1 MKKIRAVIF
10 DCDGVMFDTREVN
23 RKYYNRILGYFGI
36 PDITDEQLEKAHMDT
51 AKNAIRDLVNGRH
64 DLDEVYRYAATLSY
78 SDLVPVMIMEPDLR
92 DVLHNIKNAGL
103 ITAIA
108 TNRTN
113 TMPLVISH
121 HGLEGL
127 FDLVITTKDVNNP
140 KPAPDQ
146 LFKIMEHF
154 SIKADEAI
162 YIGDSEFDQIASDSA
177 GVKFFSFRNMKLKSE
192 KNLKSLSE
200 INEILDIIPHDRT

>member
-23 RKYYNRILGYFGI
+23 RKYYNRILSNFGI
-36 PDITDEQLEKAHMDT
+36 PDLTDEQLVKAHMDT
-51 AKNAIRDLVNGRH
+51 AKNAIKDLINGRH

-78 SDLVPVMIMEPDLR
+78 SDLVPIMIMEPDLK
-92 DVLHNIKNAGL
+92 DVLHTIRKAGL

-108 TNRTN
+108 TNRTT

-121 HGLEGL
+121 HGLDGL
-127 FDLVITTKDVNNP
+127 FDLVVTTKDVEHP

-146 LFKIMEHF
+146 IYKILKHF
-154 SIKADEAI
+154 TLGPEEAI
-162 YIGDSEFDQIASDSA
+162 YIGDSEFDQLASDSA
-177 GVKFFSFRNMKLKSE
+177 GVRFFSFRNSSLKSE
-192 KNLKSLSE
+192 KNLKKLSE
-200 INEILDIIPHDRT
+200 IPEILNLHTL